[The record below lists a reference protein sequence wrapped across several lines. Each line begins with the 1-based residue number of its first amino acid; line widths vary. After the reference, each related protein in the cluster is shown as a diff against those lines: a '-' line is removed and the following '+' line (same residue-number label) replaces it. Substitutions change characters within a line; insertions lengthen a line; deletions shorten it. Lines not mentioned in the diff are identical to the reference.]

1 MSEPKHQSTGHVI
14 YSCTPGIKN
23 IFLHESSCM
32 VYGIKKD
39 GIETPPQG
47 MSKDLM
53 SLLEENGC
61 EVVETER
68 KFFEGINY
76 FCGVRLEIT
85 KIKEK
90 GKIKQLFITVYGKNS
105 RDISDKLSII
115 QENVALLCKEKPT
128 TETYTK
134 VTRC

>member
-1 MSEPKHQSTGHVI
+1 MPEPKHQSTGHVI
-14 YSCTPGIKN
+14 YTCTPDIKN
-23 IFLHESSCM
+23 IFLHEASSI

-39 GIETPPQG
+39 GIVTPPQS

-53 SLLEENGC
+53 KLLEDNGC

-68 KFFEGINY
+68 TFFAGINY
-76 FCGVRLEIT
+76 FCGIKIEIT

-90 GKIKQLFITVYGKNS
+90 KKIKQLFITVYGKNN
-105 RDISDKLSII
+105 REISDKLTII
-115 QENVALLCKEKPT
+115 QDNVALLCKDKPT
-128 TETYTK
+128 VETYTK